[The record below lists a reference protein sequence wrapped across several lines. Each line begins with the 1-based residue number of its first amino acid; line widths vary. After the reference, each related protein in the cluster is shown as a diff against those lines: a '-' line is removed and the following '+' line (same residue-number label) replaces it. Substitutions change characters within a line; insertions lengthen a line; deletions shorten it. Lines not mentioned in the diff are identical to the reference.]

1 MDIGLRE
8 IIFIIGF
15 LLIAGIIFDGYRR
28 MRVNRKKADELSL
41 GLSGGGDYYDDCNG
55 ELPHGG
61 ARLIKGQ
68 AADDGEQVAPKKVE
82 PHFQQDAAEES
93 YSEPSSNHFDQ
104 SFTDTRQEALHQH
117 LQTARQKQ
125 AARQK
130 QSATDP
136 VSPIGDQEP
145 PVITDKVND
154 GFADTEEPL
163 VANPADHVSPLS
175 MNSNAYHD
183 RRKVLAKGE
192 STHKAS
198 LLKNAA
204 DGLKTVAK
212 PSAKDSNKV
221 WKQSKKTASDT
232 ASVEDSTDTKKAV
245 EDIIV
250 IHVIAKSDT
259 SFAGDA
265 LLALLTK
272 NGLRFGDMNI
282 FHCYDS
288 SVNRGEK
295 GALMFSMANGI
306 EPGTFDLDNMS
317 EYSTPAV
324 SFFMSLPGPD
334 KPMRAFEQMALAA
347 HDIAST
353 FGGSLKDENR
363 SVMTQQTLEHCKQR
377 IMDYERR
384 HLVRKQMVR

>member
-41 GLSGGGDYYDDCNG
+41 GLSGGVDYYDDCNG

-61 ARLIKGQ
+61 ARLIKGDT
-68 AADDGEQVAPKKVE
+68 AHDAEQTTFKKVE
-82 PHFQQDAAEES
+82 PHFQQES
-93 YSEPSSNHFDQ
+93 AEPSLSDQVDSHKQPFSN
-104 SFTDTRQEALHQH
+104 TGQEALVQR
-117 LQTARQKQ
+117 LQSAQQKQ
-125 AARQK
+125 RNADAM
-130 QSATDP
+130 QSATDH
-136 VSPIGDQEP
+136 EP
-145 PVITDKVND
+145 PVITDKVAD
-154 GFADTEEPL
+154 GYADAEEPL
-163 VANPADHVSPLS
+163 VANPADHVSSAAMGSSP
-175 MNSNAYHD
+175 HHE
-183 RRKVLAKGE
+183 RRKSSAKGE
-192 STHKAS
+192 STHSS

-204 DGLKTVAK
+204 DGIKTVAK
-212 PSAKDSNKV
+212 SGSKVSSKEPNKG
-221 WKQSKKTASDT
+221 WKQSKKAAADVALTEESAEENK
-232 ASVEDSTDTKKAV
+232 VV

-259 SFAGDA
+259 TFAGDE
-265 LLALLTK
+265 LLTILTR
-272 NGLRFGDMNI
+272 NGLSYGDMNI
-282 FHCYDS
+282 FHCYDT
-288 SVNRGEK
+288 SVTRGAK

-306 EPGTFDLDNMS
+306 EPGTFDLDNMD
-317 EYSTPAV
+317 EYCTPAV

-353 FGGSLKDENR
+353 LGGSLKDENR